1 MKSEIYLLKMFFV
14 VFGTI
19 PFVVGELLGINI
31 GMEIIKYNINYSNN
45 LMLIGIG
52 NMILSGCLYYYKK
65 NNKGA
70 KDENRRYYSN
80 GSRYK

>member
-65 NNKGA
+65 NNKN
-70 KDENRRYYSN
+70 EY
-80 GSRYK
+80 

>member
-19 PFVVGELLGINI
+19 PFTVGELLAISIEVN
-31 GMEIIKYNINYSNN
+31 KYNINYSNN

-52 NMILSGCLYYYKK
+52 NMIFSGCLYYYKK
-65 NNKGA
+65 NKKN
-70 KDENRRYYSN
+70 EY
-80 GSRYK
+80 